1 VIPRSRRQTR
11 QPSRESVLVY
21 SHYRRFL
28 QDQSSVKWESQL
40 QGIMASGITHPTAPP
55 VSSDILK
62 NWIMVVLTLVFITLY
77 GAALTG
83 LLKPLTDEKM
93 VLRLEPIIFVIIGYY
108 FGRLPGQQNEKTL
121 KHEINRQ
128 TQRYDAAQSA
138 KEQAL
143 QANEAMEE
151 KMKNVKATLSAEV
164 AAFATASGSHSLR
177 SATLRDDELR
187 PMVNAALRILNS

>member
-1 VIPRSRRQTR
+1 M
-11 QPSRESVLVY
+11 
-21 SHYRRFL
+21 
-28 QDQSSVKWESQL
+28 
-40 QGIMASGITHPTAPP
+40 GSGITHPTNPP
-55 VSSDILK
+55 ASSDTLK

-108 FGRLPGQQNEKTL
+108 FGRLPGIQNEKAL
-121 KHEINRQ
+121 QQEINRL

-143 QANEAMEE
+143 QVNEAMEE
-151 KMKNVKATLSAEV
+151 KLKT
-164 AAFATASGSHSLR
+164 
-177 SATLRDDELR
+177 
-187 PMVNAALRILNS
+187 